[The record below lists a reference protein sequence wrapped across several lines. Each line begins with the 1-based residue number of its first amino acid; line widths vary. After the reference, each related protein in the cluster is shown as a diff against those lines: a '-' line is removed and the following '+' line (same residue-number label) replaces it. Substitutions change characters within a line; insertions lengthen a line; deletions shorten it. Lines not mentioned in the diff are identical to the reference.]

1 MRLVYCL
8 RFELETP
15 PPTSHVLLVWLNADG
30 NAQPQHAR
38 SMDPNK
44 RIVDLVPGDRL
55 WHRGTVYRVQAVE
68 PYRWHT
74 VTEESLQGEQSP
86 RDGFLMD

>member
-1 MRLVYCL
+1 MRLVHCL

-15 PPTSHVLLVWLNADG
+15 PPASHALLVWLNADG

-38 SMDPNK
+38 SMDRNK
-44 RIVDLVPGDRL
+44 RIVDLVPGDGL
-55 WHRGTVYRVQAVE
+55 WHRGTVYRIRSVE

-74 VTEESLQGEQSP
+74 VTEVFPQAEQSP
-86 RDGFLMD
+86 RDGFLME